1 MILRGLVS
9 AALES
14 TLELLAPSRCAACE
28 SSVPM
33 RAIFCAPCART
44 VEPLEPFEHGAAYGY
59 GGALALALQRYKYQ
73 DRPDLS
79 RALGHL
85 LLRRASEIASWSPTV
100 IVPVPLHP
108 LRLAERRYN
117 APALLA
123 ARLASALRI
132 PMVTR
137 AVERVRPTAQQAA
150 LARDARRANVA
161 GAFALRSG
169 YESVVLGA
177 RVLVLDDVRT
187 TGATLDACVGVI
199 RSGGA
204 AEVYGLALAAAAD

>member
-1 MILRGLVS
+1 MTLRGLAS
-9 AALES
+9 FALES

-44 VEPLEPFEHGAAYGY
+44 VEPLDPFEDGAAYGY
-59 GGALALALQRYKYQ
+59 GGAIALAVQRYKYQ

-79 RALGHL
+79 LALGHL
-85 LLRRASEIASWSPTV
+85 LLLRASEIASWSPTM

-108 LRLAERRYN
+108 LRLAERGYN

-123 ARLASALRI
+123 DRLARALRI

-137 AVERVRPTAQQAA
+137 AVARVRPTAQQAA
-150 LARDARRANVA
+150 LAKDARRANVA

-169 YESVVLGA
+169 DPSALRGA

-187 TGATLDACVGVI
+187 TGATLDACVGVV
-199 RSGGA
+199 RSADA
-204 AEVYGLALAAAAD
+204 AEVHGFALAAAEG